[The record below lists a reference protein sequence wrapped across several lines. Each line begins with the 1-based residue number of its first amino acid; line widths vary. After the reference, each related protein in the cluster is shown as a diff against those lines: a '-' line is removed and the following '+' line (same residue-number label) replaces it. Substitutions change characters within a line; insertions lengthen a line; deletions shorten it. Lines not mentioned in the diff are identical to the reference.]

1 MNKARRKEL
10 SKLANDLNL
19 IKDKDALYSC
29 INILENIKDDEQDY
43 YDNIPENLQYSQR
56 AEDSEAAIDNLEEA
70 LDLLNELYDIE
81 DFDADSELI
90 EEAIEKI
97 EEAQW
102 WFGGGNMRRRFGRG
116 GLDGNGCLALIFM
129 AIFALPIIGI
139 YKIATGNE
147 DDKATGTILLIVGII
162 IWIIMAVISN

>member
-70 LDLLNELYDIE
+70 LDLLNELYDTE

-102 WFGGGNMRRRFGRG
+102 
-116 GLDGNGCLALIFM
+116 
-129 AIFALPIIGI
+129 
-139 YKIATGNE
+139 
-147 DDKATGTILLIVGII
+147 
-162 IWIIMAVISN
+162 